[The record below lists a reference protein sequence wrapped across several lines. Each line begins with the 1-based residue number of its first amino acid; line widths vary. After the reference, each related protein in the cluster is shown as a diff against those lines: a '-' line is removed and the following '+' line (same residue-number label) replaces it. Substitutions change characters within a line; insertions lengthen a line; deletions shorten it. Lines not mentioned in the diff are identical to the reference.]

1 MALIP
6 FPDAKKYVF
15 KDKFIERYSKL
26 TDWDEFSRYS
36 LSFLRKSIRVN
47 TLKISVNDLKKRLE
61 NEWKLEQIPWCKE
74 GFWIEGIRRDIG
86 NLPEHL
92 LGYIYIQESAS
103 MIPPVALDPKE
114 GEKVLDV
121 CAAPGSKTTQMSAM
135 MKNTGIIVA
144 NDIVPSRLK
153 VLELNCQRCGA
164 VNVIRTNMKY
174 ITGFEFDK
182 VLLDAPCSGIG
193 TIRKSPKTINMWN
206 PKFAFKLSIQ
216 QKGLLKMAHS
226 MLKEGG
232 EMVYSTCTLEPE
244 ENEAVI
250 DYAIKELGMKVQKIN
265 IDIKRSKPVLSFE
278 EKEYDKSIK
287 DALRIWPKDNDTEGF
302 FVCKL

>member
-61 NEWKLEQIPWCKE
+61 NEWKLEQIHWCKE

-103 MIPPVALDPKE
+103 MIPPLALDPKE

-121 CAAPGSKTTQMSAM
+121 CAAPGSKTTQMAAM
-135 MKNTGIIVA
+135 MKNRGMIVA
-144 NDIVPSRLK
+144 NEQSYGRIQALSFNI
-153 VLELNCQRCGA
+153 ERCGA
-164 VNVIRTNMKY
+164 TNVIISEMYGQAVK
-174 ITGFEFDK
+174 
-182 VLLDAPCSGIG
+182 GI
-193 TIRKSPKTINMWN
+193 
-206 PKFAFKLSIQ
+206 
-216 QKGLLKMAHS
+216 
-226 MLKEGG
+226 E
-232 EMVYSTCTLEPE
+232 V
-244 ENEAVI
+244 
-250 DYAIKELGMKVQKIN
+250 D
-265 IDIKRSKPVLSFE
+265 
-278 EKEYDKSIK
+278 
-287 DALRIWPKDNDTEGF
+287 
-302 FVCKL
+302 